1 MAERWPCFHGL
12 PSSPERW
19 IQEVHISFQNWELW
33 GGGSGDKQ
41 SCNPH
46 LNAFIEDAASLSSF
60 LSFPAGGVPVRLLAP
75 LSSLPRTK
83 LPPGPRFLR
92 PLLLREPNMLEG
104 PKDGGWLVLLV
115 LLRRRRS
122 SLPTLLDAKS
132 GGGAWFLK
140 SPEKLRASPRP
151 KGGRPPL
158 LACWRRRSIS
168 ASCCW
173 RIAWKNELECLCHKI
188 GNTTA

>member
-1 MAERWPCFHGL
+1 
-12 PSSPERW
+12 
-19 IQEVHISFQNWELW
+19 
-33 GGGSGDKQ
+33 
-41 SCNPH
+41 
-46 LNAFIEDAASLSSF
+46 
-60 LSFPAGGVPVRLLAP
+60 VRLLAP

-188 GNTTA
+188 GNTTARVKGLASSRISLIFLGPLSASLDAQLAARKSTMS